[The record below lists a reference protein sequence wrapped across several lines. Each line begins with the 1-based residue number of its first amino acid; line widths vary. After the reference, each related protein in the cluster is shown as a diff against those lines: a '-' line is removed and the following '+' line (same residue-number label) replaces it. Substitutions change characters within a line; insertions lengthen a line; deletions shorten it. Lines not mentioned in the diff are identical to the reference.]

1 MLSEH
6 ARPPT
11 KSEQRHGTLTQ
22 STKTAQNNSFP
33 ARERFGCS
41 IERYVKLG
49 HLVENSPG
57 GVLPNTCCISIHGP
71 KSRFL
76 PGFGLK

>member
-11 KSEQRHGTLTQ
+11 KSKHHHGTLTQ

-33 ARERFGCS
+33 ARERFGFS
-41 IERYVKLG
+41 IERYVELG
-49 HLVENSPG
+49 HMVENSPG
-57 GVLPNTCCISIHGP
+57 GNTS
-71 KSRFL
+71 
-76 PGFGLK
+76 